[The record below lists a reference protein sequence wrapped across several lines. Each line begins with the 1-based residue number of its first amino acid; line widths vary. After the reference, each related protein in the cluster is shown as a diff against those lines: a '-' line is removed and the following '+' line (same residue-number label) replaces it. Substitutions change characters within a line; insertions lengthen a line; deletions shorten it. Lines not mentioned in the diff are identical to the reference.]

1 MAKKKSMKKMAPKG
15 TPKDVRAGG
24 KGLPPKSSK
33 SAGNMFGKGKAG
45 C

>member
-1 MAKKKSMKKMAPKG
+1 MAKRSTKKKMPTG

-24 KGLPPKSSK
+24 KGLPPKSSMK
-33 SAGNMFGKGKAG
+33 SGNKFGKGKVG

>member
-1 MAKKKSMKKMAPKG
+1 MAKSKKKVPPKG

-24 KGLPPKSSK
+24 KGLPPKSGMK
-33 SAGNMFGKGKAG
+33 VGNKFGKGKAG